1 MKIKATQ
8 SEGKVNVGN
17 TMVNTLKKNK
27 SFDWQFVSRE
37 KADHE
42 IKWVN
47 ILQVFTS
54 HLSLHMKLPG
64 HYVSSPQK
72 ADVEFKVNQKIN
84 AVASKLTD
92 TGSSVVVEKANE
104 QFNKT
109 VTRAL
114 LEEANKAGLTIE
126 ENVPTINKIKMRYI
140 QQIKLYLRLM
150 TLRIK
155 LYI

>member
-1 MKIKATQ
+1 
-8 SEGKVNVGN
+8 
-17 TMVNTLKKNK
+17 
-27 SFDWQFVSRE
+27 
-37 KADHE
+37 
-42 IKWVN
+42 
-47 ILQVFTS
+47 
-54 HLSLHMKLPG
+54 MKLPG
-64 HYVSSPQK
+64 HYVSSLKK

-140 QQIKLYLRLM
+140 RQIKLYLRLM

>member
-1 MKIKATQ
+1 
-8 SEGKVNVGN
+8 
-17 TMVNTLKKNK
+17 MVNTLKKNK

-47 ILQVFTS
+47 ILRVFTS
-54 HLSLHMKLPG
+54 HLSLHEITGTLRKQ
-64 HYVSSPQK
+64 PQK

>member
-1 MKIKATQ
+1 
-8 SEGKVNVGN
+8 
-17 TMVNTLKKNK
+17 
-27 SFDWQFVSRE
+27 
-37 KADHE
+37 
-42 IKWVN
+42 
-47 ILQVFTS
+47 
-54 HLSLHMKLPG
+54 MKLPG
-64 HYVSSPQK
+64 HYVSSLKK

-126 ENVPTINKIKMRYI
+126 ENVPTINKIKKCGIFSR
-140 QQIKLYLRLM
+140 
-150 TLRIK
+150 
-155 LYI
+155 

>member
-1 MKIKATQ
+1 
-8 SEGKVNVGN
+8 
-17 TMVNTLKKNK
+17 
-27 SFDWQFVSRE
+27 
-37 KADHE
+37 
-42 IKWVN
+42 
-47 ILQVFTS
+47 
-54 HLSLHMKLPG
+54 MKLQG

-126 ENVPTINKIKMRYI
+126 EKCADN
-140 QQIKLYLRLM
+140 
-150 TLRIK
+150 
-155 LYI
+155 

>member
-1 MKIKATQ
+1 
-8 SEGKVNVGN
+8 
-17 TMVNTLKKNK
+17 MVNTLKKNK

-54 HLSLHMKLPG
+54 HLSLHEITGTLRKQ
-64 HYVSSPQK
+64 PQK

-92 TGSSVVVEKANE
+92 TGSSVVVEKRMN
-104 QFNKT
+104 N
-109 VTRAL
+109 L
-114 LEEANKAGLTIE
+114 
-126 ENVPTINKIKMRYI
+126 IK
-140 QQIKLYLRLM
+140 Q
-150 TLRIK
+150 
-155 LYI
+155 